1 MSGTQPSD
9 EEVWN
14 IPGRANFQV
23 WRELGGLEGV
33 RGSGGAGGARRE
45 PGSWVE
51 EVTLEV
57 LLKENGS

>member
-1 MSGTQPSD
+1 MSRTQPSE

-14 IPGRANFQV
+14 VPGRANFQV

-33 RGSGGAGGARRE
+33 RGSGGAGRARRE

-51 EVTLEV
+51 D
-57 LLKENGS
+57 SRD